1 MVFSE
6 YINSLPGRSNPK
18 VDVIEKI
25 ASACF
30 VNKSTVY
37 RWASGEFV
45 PDALKRR
52 TIAQLLSIPE
62 EELFP
67 GT

>member
-18 VDVIEKI
+18 VDVINKI
-25 ASACF
+25 ARACL
-30 VNKSTVY
+30 VGRTTVY
-37 RWASGEFV
+37 RWASGV
-45 PDALKRR
+45 YTPDALKRK
-52 TIAQLLSIPE
+52 TISEVLRIPE

-67 GT
+67 DA

>member
-18 VDVIEKI
+18 VEVINKI
-25 ASACF
+25 ASACL
-30 VNKSTVY
+30 VDRSTVY
-37 RWASGEFV
+37 RWASGDMV
-45 PDALKRR
+45 PDALKRK
-52 TIAQLLSIPE
+52 TISETLRIPE

-67 GT
+67 DA